1 MKSLFDWKRVESEV
15 RVVTPEFHVWKNGKL
30 ATIVVYTKMSRGEM
44 TRFILKNK
52 IGNPEELKGFSWE
65 GFELTNRFR
74 MKGNWY
80 LLMGWENK
88 EYDRSREDA

>member
-52 IGNPEELKGFSWE
+52 IGNPEELKKQNGLFCQM
-65 GFELTNRFR
+65 
-74 MKGNWY
+74 MK
-80 LLMGWENK
+80 
-88 EYDRSREDA
+88 RQVVRA